1 VQGRPVPSDL
11 YTYEDSKPAKWTV
24 RVNGKKFTANLEH
37 GFLPITRK
45 WQAGDVVELDFP
57 MPVRRVIA
65 NEKVAALR
73 GQVALERGPI
83 VYCLEE
89 VGNTNVLGAILPDS
103 AKIKV
108 VTRPDLLG
116 GITVLNIAGART
128 KSGTNSV
135 TSANYTA
142 IPYYSW
148 NNRGNAPM
156 EVWMKRS
163 TP

>member
-1 VQGRPVPSDL
+1 
-11 YTYEDSKPAKWTV
+11 
-24 RVNGKKFTANLEH
+24 
-37 GFLPITRK
+37 
-45 WQAGDVVELDFP
+45 